1 MSLRIRRGTNADRL
15 TITPDDGELIYV
27 NGTGTNARKLY
38 IGDGQTVGGRN
49 IGEALAG
56 NNLVWDNISQTLQ
69 AVASGGGTTLPPNAL
84 GFLRNN
90 GAGSLSWTTATT
102 SVAADPNPL
111 LGGNL
116 TLSGYNIA
124 GTGNIDINGNIKG
137 TNLSG
142 NLTTTTGN
150 TTIINGA
157 TRAATLSRII
167 LDTNGSITSPAI
179 LVDSAAVTFVTNTF
193 SNISPYINFYIASS
207 LSDQTGSVGLIRS
220 RGTTISPSAVVNGDE
235 LGSIITSGFSGSQF
249 TFSTDIVAV
258 VDGTVSAGVV
268 PSRLDLKVSN
278 TAGVR
283 ATAMSIKSTQV
294 DFIVPPK
301 LPVAATDAARA
312 ALVPTPSTGMMI
324 FMTSGT
330 TPAATNKVQVYD
342 STAWVNLH

>member
-15 TITPDDGELIYV
+15 LITPDDGELIYV
-27 NGTGTNARKLY
+27 NGTGPNARKLY
-38 IGDGQTVGGRN
+38 IGDGATVGGRN

-69 AVASGGGTTLPPNAL
+69 STASGGSTLPPNAL

-90 GAGSLSWTTATT
+90 GAGSLSWTTTT
-102 SVAADPNPL
+102 ASVAADANPS

-142 NLTTTTGN
+142 NLTTTTGG
-150 TTIINGA
+150 TTIINGS

-193 SNISPYINFYIASS
+193 SALSPYVNFYIASS

-283 ATAMSIKSTQV
+283 ATAMAIKATQV

>member
-1 MSLRIRRGTNADRL
+1 MSLRIRRGTDAQR
-15 TITPDDGELIYV
+15 
-27 NGTGTNARKLY
+27 
-38 IGDGQTVGGRN
+38 
-49 IGEALAG
+49 
-56 NNLVWDNISQTLQ
+56 
-69 AVASGGGTTLPPNAL
+69 
-84 GFLRNN
+84 
-90 GAGSLSWTTATT
+90 ATT
-102 SVAADPNPL
+102 SLDMGEVVYTTDTKQLYVGNGIDNGGVPIIRLGTGLAWADVACTTIIATGAALQVSADATPS

-116 TLSGYNIA
+116 NLNSKTIT
-124 GTGNIDINGNIKG
+124 GTGTIDITGNVKG
-137 TNLSG
+137 TTLTG
-142 NLTTTTGN
+142 NLTTTTG
-150 TTIINGA
+150 TTIINGT
-157 TRAATLSRII
+157 TRAATLSRIT

-179 LVDSAAVTFVTNTF
+179 LVDSASVTFVTNTF
-193 SNISPYINFYIASS
+193 SATSPYINFYVASS
-207 LSDQTGSVGLIRS
+207 LSDQTGSIGLIRS

-235 LGSIITSGFSGSQF
+235 IGSIVASGFSGSQF

-283 ATAMSIKSTQV
+283 ATAMSIKATQV

-330 TPAATNKVQVYD
+330 APAATNKVQVYD